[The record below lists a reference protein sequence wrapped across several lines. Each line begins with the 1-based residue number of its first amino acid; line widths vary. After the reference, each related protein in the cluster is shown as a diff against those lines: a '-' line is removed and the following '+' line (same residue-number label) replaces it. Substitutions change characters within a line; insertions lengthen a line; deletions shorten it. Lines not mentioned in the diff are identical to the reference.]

1 MFFSGLIGSLASG
14 SMTAVWLVL
23 MVVLLI
29 IEGAVPGLVS
39 IWFGRV
45 RRDDIR
51 HIARSAVAP
60 DSLVLRC
67 VDSVAGA
74 DKAACEEVCQLQG
87 AADQRGHGDRQ
98 GVPCD
103 GGY

>member
-29 IEGAVPGLVS
+29 GSGTGVDMVCA
-39 IWFGRV
+39 GRV

-51 HIARSAVAP
+51 HTARSAVAP

-74 DKAACEEVCQLQG
+74 DKAACKEVCQLQG